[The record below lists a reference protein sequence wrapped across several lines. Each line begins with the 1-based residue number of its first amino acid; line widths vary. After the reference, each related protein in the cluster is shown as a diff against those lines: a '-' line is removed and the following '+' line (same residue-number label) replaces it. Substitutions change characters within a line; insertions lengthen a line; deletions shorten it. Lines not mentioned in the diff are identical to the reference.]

1 MLISK
6 RNPVKI
12 YMAVFAVF
20 LLAACENDLNEINDL
35 SKKKA
40 SVDEGYQ
47 IESYLS
53 QSAKMKAKL
62 TAPLMK
68 RYQADAQTD
77 TTYTEFPRSL
87 HVDFFDDSLRI
98 ESKLDAR
105 YGKYK
110 ENEQKVF
117 LKDSVVVS
125 NMRGDTLWC
134 RELWWDQ
141 QLQQF
146 YTNKAVRIHQPD
158 KMIYGK
164 GMRAAQDLS
173 SMTLDTVNGIM
184 QVPQGSL
191 QLTRYN
197 HSIPL
202 FFNLPS

>member
-1 MLISK
+1 MVRQKNRVIWYTFL
-6 RNPVKI
+6 V
-12 YMAVFAVF
+12 VF
-20 LLAACENDLNEINDL
+20 LLSACENDLREVSAL
-35 SKKKA
+35 SEKKT
-40 SVDEGYQ
+40 SVEEGYQ

-53 QSAKMKAKL
+53 QSARMKAKL

-68 RYQADAQTD
+68 RYMTD
-77 TTYTEFPRSL
+77 SPYVEFPRSL

-117 LKDSVVVS
+117 LKDSVVTF
-125 NMRGDTLWC
+125 NTRGDTLWC

-146 YTNKAVRIHQPD
+146 YTDKAVRIRQPD

-164 GMRAAQDLS
+164 GLRAAQDIS
-173 SMTLDTVNGIM
+173 WYNLDTVSGIM
-184 QVPQGSL
+184 QVPREGL
-191 QLTRYN
+191 Q
-197 HSIPL
+197 
-202 FFNLPS
+202 

>member
-1 MLISK
+1 MVIGRKSLLK
-6 RNPVKI
+6 A
-12 YMAVFAVF
+12 YTAFFAVF
-20 LLAACENDLNEINDL
+20 LLCACENDLKEVNKWSE
-35 SKKKA
+35 KKT

-53 QSAKMKAKL
+53 QSARMKAKL

-68 RYQADAQTD
+68 RYQTD
-77 TTYTEFPRSL
+77 TPYVEFPRSL

-110 ENEQKVF
+110 ESEQKVF

-125 NMRGDTLWC
+125 NLKGDTLWC

-146 YTNKAVRIHQPD
+146 YTNKAVRIRQPD

-164 GMRAAQDLS
+164 GMKAAQDMS
-173 SMTLDTVNGIM
+173 WVNLDSVTGVI
-184 QVPQGSL
+184 QVPREGL
-191 QLTRYN
+191 Q
-197 HSIPL
+197 
-202 FFNLPS
+202 

>member
-1 MLISK
+1 MGPGSNNRVIRCIFWL
-6 RNPVKI
+6 
-12 YMAVFAVF
+12 VF
-20 LLAACENDLNEINDL
+20 LLSACENDLREVNAL
-35 SKKKA
+35 SEKRT
-40 SVDEGYQ
+40 SVEEGYQ

-53 QSAKMKAKL
+53 QSARMKAKL

-68 RYQADAQTD
+68 RYMTD
-77 TTYTEFPRSL
+77 SPYVEFPRSL

-117 LKDSVVVS
+117 LRDSVVTF
-125 NMRGDTLWC
+125 NTRGDTLWC

-146 YTNKAVRIHQPD
+146 YTNKAVRIRQPD

-164 GMRAAQDLS
+164 GMKAAQDIS
-173 SMTLDTVNGIM
+173 WFTLDSVSGIM
-184 QVPQGSL
+184 QVPREGL
-191 QLTRYN
+191 Q
-197 HSIPL
+197 
-202 FFNLPS
+202 

>member
-6 RNPVKI
+6 RNLVKA
-12 YMAVFAVF
+12 YTAVFALF
-20 LLAACENDLNEINDL
+20 LLCACENDLKEVNAFAQ
-35 SKKKA
+35 KKT

-68 RYQADAQTD
+68 RYQTD
-77 TTYTEFPRSL
+77 TPYVEFPRTM
-87 HVDFFDDSLRI
+87 HVDFFDDSLFI

-105 YGKYK
+105 YGKYI

-117 LKDSVVVS
+117 LKDSVVVA
-125 NMRGDTLWC
+125 NLEGDTLWC

-146 YTNKAVRIHQPD
+146 HTNKAVRIRRPD
-158 KMIYGK
+158 MMIYGK
-164 GMRAAQDLS
+164 GLKAAQDLS
-173 SMTLDTVNGIM
+173 WYNLDSVFGIM
-184 QVPQGSL
+184 QIPRKSL
-191 QLTRYN
+191 E
-197 HSIPL
+197 
-202 FFNLPS
+202 